1 MVNNDLKM
9 KLKYLKI
16 FLVISTLIPSTIH
29 GLICVFGL
37 IGMIIRFNQIEAVY
51 LLIFVLGILGY
62 IGLIMQVFEERKE
75 KNSRLFKITC
85 LVCGAL
91 SILIFILIHREQ
103 AWDWIKTFEEPLECM
118 LIIYPAIS
126 YILLPFILVYELK
139 KANINETDF

>member
-16 FLVISTLIPSTIH
+16 FLVISTL
-29 GLICVFGL
+29 
-37 IGMIIRFNQIEAVY
+37 
-51 LLIFVLGILGY
+51 
-62 IGLIMQVFEERKE
+62 
-75 KNSRLFKITC
+75 TC
-85 LVCGAL
+85 LFCGVL
-91 SILIFILIHREQ
+91 SIVIFILIHREQ